1 MRRRRF
7 MKAQIITILKEHQA
21 GLSAA
26 ELCERHG
33 ISDATFC
40 KWRSK
45 FGGMEVVDAK
55 RLRALEEENGRL
67 KELLTGM
74 MMDVAT
80 LRKNLERTVFAQLE
94 TESRHSQAGSA
105 VWGKV
110 RAFNPIRVANLR
122 NLSTI

>member
-7 MKAQIITILKEHQA
+7 MKEQIITILKEHQA

-26 ELCERHG
+26 ELCEKHG

-45 FGGMEVVDAK
+45 FGRVEVSDAK

-80 LRKNLERTVFAQLE
+80 LRKILERTVFDQLE
-94 TESRHSQAGSA
+94 TESRHSQAGAA

-110 RAFNPIRVANLR
+110 RANQIDRSVY
-122 NLSTI
+122 